1 MRCAWHPGYSIDLPE
16 GHSFPMRKYAH
27 LREILAQERLVADE
41 HWMEPDEVRL
51 ELLEAVHESRYV
63 RSILAGEL
71 DESTRKRLGFPWSEA
86 LVRRARLGAG
96 GTLLACEAALRHGL
110 AANLAGGTHHAFADR
125 GEGYCVFND
134 VAVALVELLRQGR
147 VRSAMVVDLDVHQG
161 NGTASIFANE
171 PRVRTFSMHGR
182 KNFPLVKE
190 RSTRDVELEDGTGDE
205 EYLEILARELP
216 AFLDAPRAP
225 GAARADLV
233 VYLAGVDTTADDRF
247 GRMAMSAQ
255 GVYLRE
261 RYVLEELRARQLATV
276 VTLGGGYLRAGAR
289 ATADLHAAA
298 HRAARDLG
306 LP

>member
-86 LVRRARLGAG
+86 LVWRARLGAG

-134 VAVALVELLRQGR
+134 VAVALVEFLRQGR
-147 VRSAMVVDLDVHQG
+147 IRSAMVVDLDVHQG
-161 NGTASIFANE
+161 NGTASIFAGE

-216 AFLDAPRAP
+216 AFLDAPRA
-225 GAARADLV
+225 DLV

-261 RYVLEELRARQLATV
+261 RYVLEQLAARGMPTV

-289 ATADLHAAA
+289 ATADLHAQA

-306 LP
+306 LG